1 MSNFGKDMCK
11 LVGFSHR
18 KIAVHQLCTVM
29 YTCTARVAHLCTVAQ
44 LELHT
49 YVQLVAQLIAQ
60 LVAQLTV
67 AQLIAQLCT
76 AKKLT
81 IDALPLNN

>member
-1 MSNFGKDMCK
+1 M
-11 LVGFSHR
+11 LVKSVDICLILE
-18 KIAVHQLCTVM
+18 KICVM

-60 LVAQLTV
+60 LVAQLTTV
-67 AQLIAQLCT
+67 AQ
-76 AKKLT
+76 
-81 IDALPLNN
+81 

>member
-1 MSNFGKDMCK
+1 MSNFGKDMC
-11 LVGFSHR
+11 
-18 KIAVHQLCTVM
+18 QLCTVM

-67 AQLIAQLCT
+67 SQLIAQLCT

-81 IDALPLNN
+81 IDALPINNT